1 MSKHSILCFVV
12 LFGTFSVLYAGWSAD
27 VRLTHN
33 RYSSHTSLNNA
44 WCVATTSE
52 YVYVVWSDNRDDNF
66 EIYYKY
72 KSSNTNWSS
81 DIRLTNNVGGSY
93 VPCVALSSTNK
104 HVVWKDDRDGNE
116 EIYYNRLEPFVT
128 EDKRLTNDSCISR
141 SPSLAVS
148 GSNLHVVWCDWRDP
162 IAAIYY
168 KRSINSGSNWSTDTR
183 ISTTNDSLEASIIPS
198 IAVSDTH
205 VHVVWTDARNEYCY
219 EIYYDRSLDNGT
231 TWGNDIRLTSN
242 DSASSALPCIAV
254 SGSNIHVVWQ
264 DMRDGINEIYYIRST
279 NNGVRWGN
287 ETRLTSNDSMS
298 SKHPSI
304 AVSDSNVHVV
314 WEDTKDGNYEIYYIC
329 STNNGVSW
337 GNETRLT
344 SNNALS
350 VGPSIAVSG
359 SNLHVVWV
367 DERDSNKEIYYK
379 IYTPDEQSGKL
390 KSSKQLELY
399 SCRAY
404 ATPSGIKLEGN
415 VPVISPLHIS
425 LFDVAGREVSTI
437 IHHPVST
444 DFRFVWELDN
454 LPSGVYFVS
463 ASQKQMFQVK
473 SRVVWLK

>member
-27 VRLTHN
+27 VRLTNN
-33 RYSSHTSLNNA
+33 RCNSHTSLNNA
-44 WCVATTSE
+44 WCVATISD
-52 YVYVVWSDNRDDNF
+52 YVYVVWYDNRDDNF

-72 KSSNTNWSS
+72 KSSDADWSS
-81 DIRLTNNVGGSY
+81 DIRLTNNAGGSKA
-93 VPCVALSSTNK
+93 PCVALSGTNR
-104 HVVWKDDRDGNE
+104 HVVWNDDRDGNE
-116 EIYYNRLEPFVT
+116 EIYYNRLQPFVT

-141 SPSLAVS
+141 AQSLAAS
-148 GSNLHVVWCDWRDP
+148 GSNLHVVWCDWRTP
-162 IAAIYY
+162 ICAIYY
-168 KRSINSGSNWSTDTR
+168 KRSTNSGIKWSNDMR
-183 ISTTNDSLEASIIPS
+183 ISANDSLDASSIPS
-198 IAVSDTH
+198 IAVLDSI
-205 VHVVWTDARNEYCY
+205 VHVVWMDSRNGYCF

-242 DSASSALPCIAV
+242 DSASSVLPCIAV
-254 SGSNIHVVWQ
+254 SGTNIHVVWQ
-264 DMRDGINEIYYIRST
+264 DMRDGNNEIYYIRSM
-279 NNGVRWGN
+279 NNGVSWGN
-287 ETRLTSNDSMS
+287 ETRLTSNDSS
-298 SKHPSI
+298 STRPSI

-314 WEDTKDGNYEIYYIC
+314 WKDTRDGNYEIYYIC
-329 STNNGVSW
+329 STNNGTSW

-344 SNNALS
+344 SNDSSSTN
-350 VGPSIAVSG
+350 PSIAVSG
-359 SNLHVVWV
+359 ENLHVVWT
-367 DERDSNKEIYYK
+367 DMRDGNKEIYYK
-379 IYTPDEQSGKL
+379 TYTPDEQSRKL
-390 KSSKQLELY
+390 KNSKQIELY

-463 ASQKQMFQVK
+463 ASQKQMFQVN
-473 SRVVWLK
+473 SHVVWLK